1 MRNGLQSVSAEMN
14 GRHPLE
20 ARLKNWDETQQA
32 LKMESL
38 MRVYGAQEP
47 IRRGME
53 MKISGSVS
61 LLGLPGNLRGF
72 RWPLCGYEMMD
83 RWWEKR

>member
-1 MRNGLQSVSAEMN
+1 MSADVN

-32 LKMESL
+32 LKMEGL

-53 MKISGSVS
+53 MKISGSVGLS
-61 LLGLPGNLRGF
+61 LLLVKEGSEGNTAMR
-72 RWPLCGYEMMD
+72 
-83 RWWEKR
+83 

>member
-1 MRNGLQSVSAEMN
+1 MSADVN

-20 ARLKNWDETQQA
+20 VRLKNWGETQQA

-38 MRVYGAQEP
+38 MRVYGAHEP

-53 MKISGSVS
+53 MKISGSVGLS
-61 LLGLPGNLRGF
+61 LLPAGGWWG
-72 RWPLCGYEMMD
+72 WDD
-83 RWWEKR
+83 RFFDGRSRRSWRC

>member
-1 MRNGLQSVSAEMN
+1 MSADVN

-32 LKMESL
+32 LKMEGL
-38 MRVYGAQEP
+38 MRMYGAHEP

-61 LLGLPGNLRGF
+61 HFLLPLWVGWDDGF
-72 RWPLCGYEMMD
+72 LMVD
-83 RWWEKR
+83 